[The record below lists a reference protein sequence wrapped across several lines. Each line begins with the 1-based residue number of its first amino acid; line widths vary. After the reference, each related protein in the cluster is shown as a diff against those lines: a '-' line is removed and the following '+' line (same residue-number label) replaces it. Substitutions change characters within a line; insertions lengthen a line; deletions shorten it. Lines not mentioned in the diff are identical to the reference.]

1 MKSHIFNNELLAAGG
16 KKVTGKRERKQGRGK
31 KGKGKQRR
39 NRSIATDNHQASV
52 PMCKECDIAEV
63 GTAGKRSMGCFLLIR
78 NP

>member
-16 KKVTGKRERKQGRGK
+16 NKVTEWRRRKRRRVRSE
-31 KGKGKQRR
+31 GKQRR
-39 NRSIATDNHQASV
+39 NRSIRTDNHQAFV
-52 PMCKECDIAEV
+52 PMCKECDIAAV

>member
-1 MKSHIFNNELLAAGG
+1 MVKEEREWGEKKSE
-16 KKVTGKRERKQGRGK
+16 
-31 KGKGKQRR
+31 GKQRR
-39 NRSIATDNHQASV
+39 YRSISTDNHQASG